1 MKIAMNSFFLLFV
14 HGKLLLALDFEI
26 ELLKKKKNELKQ
38 KGETK
43 KKKYTKRVKKQKRK
57 KK

>member
-38 KGETK
+38 KEK
-43 KKKYTKRVKKQKRK
+43 KLKKSTQKE
-57 KK
+57 